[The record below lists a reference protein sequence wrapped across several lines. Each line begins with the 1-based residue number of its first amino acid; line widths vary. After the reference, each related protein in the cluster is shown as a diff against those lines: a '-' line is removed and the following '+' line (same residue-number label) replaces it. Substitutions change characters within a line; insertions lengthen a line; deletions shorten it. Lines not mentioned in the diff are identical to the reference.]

1 MRPKMRLLLWP
12 GMMALLML
20 LILLGLGTWQ
30 VKRLAWK
37 EGILAEIA
45 QAEAAPAVPLGA
57 HPAPFAK
64 VSATGRY
71 RQDLA
76 VLYGS
81 EVEDTPAGP
90 ELGAQLIVP
99 LERPG
104 ADPVLVDRG
113 WVPTSV
119 PAPIDWPPTPVR
131 VDGYARAPDKPGLFT
146 PQADPAARRFY
157 TLDPRAIGVAVGL
170 KRIAPF
176 TLVALGP
183 VVPGRYP
190 IPAQHLP
197 RPPNNHLQYALT
209 WYGLAGV
216 LVVMFVTWSRKVLRD
231 GSV

>member
-1 MRPKMRLLLWP
+1 MTRPFRRLLWP
-12 GMMALLML
+12 GAMATFML

-45 QAEAAPAVPLGA
+45 HAEAAPAVPLGA

-71 RQDLA
+71 REDLA
-76 VLYGS
+76 ALYGA

-119 PAPIDWPPTPVR
+119 PAPIDWPLPPVS
-131 VDGYARAPDKPGLFT
+131 VDGYARAPDQPGLFT
-146 PQADPAARRFY
+146 PQADPVARRFY
-157 TLDPRAIGVAVGL
+157 ALEPSAIGAALGL
-170 KRIAPF
+170 KRVEPF

-183 VVPGRYP
+183 AIPGRYP
-190 IPAQHLP
+190 IPAQNLP

-209 WYGLAGV
+209 WYGLAGA
-216 LVVMFVTWSRKVLRD
+216 LVVGFVPWSRKVLRD
-231 GSV
+231 E

>member
-1 MRPKMRLLLWP
+1 
-12 GMMALLML
+12 ML
-20 LILLGLGTWQ
+20 LTLLGLGTWQ
-30 VKRLAWK
+30 IKRLAWK

-45 QAEAAPAVPLGA
+45 EAEAAPAVPLGA

-71 RQDLA
+71 RKDLA
-76 VLYGS
+76 ALYGS

-90 ELGAQLIVP
+90 ELGAELIVP

-119 PAPIDWPPTPVR
+119 PAPIDWPQPPVT
-131 VDGYARAPDKPGLFT
+131 VDGYAHVPDKPGLFT
-146 PQADPAARRFY
+146 PQADPARRRFY
-157 TLDPRAIGVAVGL
+157 ALDPSAIGAALGVKG
-170 KRIAPF
+170 IEPF
-176 TLVALGP
+176 TLVVLGP

-209 WYGLAGV
+209 WYGLAGI
-216 LVVMFVTWSRKVLRD
+216 LVVMFVSWSRKMLRD
-231 GSV
+231 ERL